1 MGDKARVTL
10 DEGLQAKIDIRDF
23 TFTSDEKA
31 ENGGT
36 DTGPEPP
43 EMLLASLGACAVI
56 TMKLYAQRKGW
67 DLRHVEVEV
76 EIEKADPAE
85 YPDVSKGASFLNIIH
100 KRYTFAGDLDDEQK
114 TRLMEI
120 ASKCPVARVVANPVI
135 YRDSVV

>member
-23 TFTSDEKA
+23 TFTADEKA

-43 EMLLASLGACAVI
+43 ELLLASLGACALI

-85 YPDVSKGASFLNIIH
+85 YPDVSNGAPFLNIIH
-100 KRYTFAGDLDDEQK
+100 KRYTFTGDLDDEQK

-120 ASKCPVARVVANPVI
+120 GSKCPVARVVANPVI
-135 YRDSVV
+135 YRDSRV

>member
-10 DEGLQAKIDIRDF
+10 DEGLQAKIDIRQF
-23 TFTSDEKA
+23 TLMADEKV

-43 EMLLASLGACAVI
+43 ELFLSTLGACAVI

-67 DLRHVEVEV
+67 DLQRVEVEL

-85 YPDVSKGASFLNIIH
+85 YPEVSKGAPFLNIIH
-100 KRYTFAGDLDDEQK
+100 KRYTFTGSLDAEQK

-120 ASKCPVARVVANPVI
+120 GGKCPVARIVSNPI
-135 YRDSVV
+135 LFRDSAN